1 MKIFAH
7 ILNEGYT
14 KIQKQFHQLSKDVGE
29 ITQII
34 SSSTSTST
42 LIDTKI
48 DSHMRYD
55 LRQYNIC
62 VSLNKNTVKLKEN
75 FKEFYSNLSKSL
87 NELVRVDI
95 LI

>member
-14 KIQKQFHQLSKDVGE
+14 KIQKQFNQLSKDVGE

-34 SSSTSTST
+34 SSSSST

-48 DSHMRYD
+48 DSHMRND

>member
-34 SSSTSTST
+34 SSSTST

-48 DSHMRYD
+48 DSHMRHD

>member
-14 KIQKQFHQLSKDVGE
+14 KIQKQFNQLSKDVGE

-34 SSSTSTST
+34 SSST

-87 NELVRVDI
+87 NEMVRVDI

>member
-14 KIQKQFHQLSKDVGE
+14 KIQKQFHQLYKDVGE

-34 SSSTSTST
+34 SSST

-48 DSHMRYD
+48 DSHMRHD